1 MEIFEWEICMQ
12 VKKQELELNMEQQ
25 TGSKFKRCMS
35 RLYTVS
41 LLIYADYIMW
51 NARLDEAQTGIK
63 IAGRYINNLRFTDDT
78 TLKAESKE
86 ELKNLL
92 MKMKEDSEKAGL
104 KLNMQKTKIMASGP
118 ITSWQIDG
126 ETMETVTDFCFWA
139 PKSLQMVTAAMKLKD
154 ACSLEEKLWPT

>member
-63 IAGRYINNLRFTDDT
+63 IAGRYINNLRCADDT
-78 TLKAESKE
+78 TLMAESE
-86 ELKNLL
+86 ELIELL
-92 MKMKEDSEKAGL
+92 DESKR
-104 KLNMQKTKIMASGP
+104 
-118 ITSWQIDG
+118 G
-126 ETMETVTDFCFWA
+126 EW
-139 PKSLQMVTAAMKLKD
+139 KSLLKIQHSENWD
-154 ACSLEEKLWPT
+154 HGI